1 MVRDLIVN
9 STSAAKG
16 VMVNKVTNQKL
27 SVNETQNMLEM
38 LINIR
43 NICCHNDKLYGF
55 IHNKVHIMN
64 NPYHNH
70 FNLKKNEI
78 IEK

>member
-27 SVNETQNMLEM
+27 SVN
-38 LINIR
+38 
-43 NICCHNDKLYGF
+43 
-55 IHNKVHIMN
+55 KVHIMN